1 MTGGGRGE
9 QACGIRR
16 EIFVLHSRILLYL
29 DTVARCGSI
38 RKAGAQLNVASTAIN
53 RQILALEEE
62 LGTPLFQR
70 LPRKLVLTAAGE
82 ILIAH
87 VRDTLKGM
95 VQARRLIDD
104 MRGLHRGELVIAA
117 MAGPTSAILP
127 RALAELRRSHRN
139 LLVHLRMCG
148 HRELME
154 AVQQGEA
161 DLGIGFDL
169 PRETGLR
176 VLASRA
182 VHLGAVVRRDHPLAG
197 EGGISLADCGAW
209 PLVVADASMA
219 IRPHLDALHARLNL
233 RLVPAMETN
242 SIAFMRQMVLAEDAI
257 TFLTPFDIIEEA
269 SAGSLVF
276 LPLRERSQWPQHL
289 ALLAHASNANPFLHL
304 LVERI
309 TQILDSAP
317 GRGPDR
323 TLAAAPTVG

>member
-1 MTGGGRGE
+1 M
-9 QACGIRR
+9 
-16 EIFVLHSRILLYL
+16 HSRILLYL

-82 ILIAH
+82 IVIAH

-95 VQARRLIDD
+95 TQARRLIDD

-127 RALAELRRSHRN
+127 AALAALRRSHRN
-139 LLVHLRMCG
+139 VQIHVRMGG
-148 HRELME
+148 HRELIE

-176 VLASRA
+176 VLGSWAA
-182 VHLGAVVRRDHPLAG
+182 HLGAVVRSTHPLAG
-197 EGGISLADCGAW
+197 ESSVSLADCGTW
-209 PLVVADASMA
+209 PLVIADHSMA
-219 IRPHLDALHARLNL
+219 IRPHLDALHGRLNL
-233 RLVPAMETN
+233 RLVAAMETN

-257 TFLTPFDIIEEA
+257 TFLTPLDIIEETKA
-269 SAGSLVF
+269 QTLRY
-276 LPLRERSQWPQHL
+276 LPLREKSQWPQHL
-289 ALLAHASNANPFLHL
+289 ALIAHARNTNPFLQM

-309 TQILDSAP
+309 AAVLDEAV
-317 GRGPDR
+317 R
-323 TLAAAPTVG
+323 